1 MITALVSAITGLLSG
16 IVPDILKE
24 VKDSRAHSREMEFTR
39 LNHQLAL
46 DRAKLEVSA
55 KLEESQNQ
63 MFMAEVAAAKES
75 LVSVIQ
81 AQASY
86 QTGVKWIDGF
96 NAMVRPTTALIFVF
110 MFAVGLCGYSFG
122 LVHNDAFGTQ
132 LVMLFGEAVQAVL
145 GFMFGTRAVASTKKA
160 MAA

>member
-1 MITALVSAITGLLSG
+1 MITALVSSVVGLFSG
-16 IVPDILKE
+16 LAPDLLKE
-24 VKDSRAHSREMEFTR
+24 WKDSRAHNRELEFTR

-75 LVSVIQ
+75 LISVIQ

-96 NAMVRPTTALIFVF
+96 NAVIRPTTALIFVL

-132 LVMLFGEAVQAVL
+132 LIALFSEAVQAVL
-145 GFMFGTRAVASTKKA
+145 GFMFGTRAVATSKKMVTA
-160 MAA
+160 